1 MSSRRKSST
10 KPEGLSQLNLNAAGI
25 DVGATSHYVAVP
37 ADRAEQPVRE
47 FEAFTADL
55 YRLADWLTECGVET
69 VVMESTGVYWIP
81 LFGVLEERGFQ
92 VMLVDPRRIKNVPGR
107 KTDVL
112 DCQWLQQLHTYG
124 LLSGAFRPDGDIRRL
139 RSYLRQRVMLVQY
152 ASHHIQHMQK
162 ALTQMNVKLH
172 HVISNITGKTG
183 TEIMEAIV
191 GGQRDPR
198 QLAQLRDP
206 RIKADEATIA
216 KSLQGHWR
224 EEHIFELTQALE
236 LYRFYQDKIAECDRE
251 IEAQLERFED
261 HSNGDPP
268 AAKSGR
274 RRSKGNAP
282 RFDVWTHLYRMTGVD
297 LTQIDG
303 VDAYTALKVVS
314 EIGTDMTKWPSVKHF
329 ASWLGLSPNNRI
341 TGGKVI
347 SSKTKPSANRAAAAL
362 RLAANALHRSD
373 SALGR
378 LPAPEES
385 PPGSAQGHYRHGTQA
400 GQAHLHHAALWPGVR
415 GCWCGTLRET
425 VSAAGVARRQASGG
439 PTGLPTGT
447 NVRRRGP
454 HHVRTSRRANRRVTT
469 LVSGEVAQTVESRSM
484 VMGASRGP
492 GPVDRAWASSSRLI
506 RSSWR
511 TWPHRKL
518 RRNVPRVD
526 GALTTQPM
534 VPAVPPVRNTSA
546 SSMQSPPASADATSV
561 ITLSPM
567 LARPGAR
574 PRSRCRS
581 TSSGRPRCRPSV
593 AGRISPALA
602 TRRWSSKAIWMRSGW
617 SSASIFWVLL
627 AWGRFPV
634 SKAIIPDGQEHFL
647 TPSAHRDTH
656 LFGGL
661 GLRKHQTMA

>member
-1 MSSRRKSST
+1 MVREPYDCIIGEAPIGAIPLGRVATVRGSLRRHAYAAMVEAMMSRHKSSA

-25 DVGATSHYVAVP
+25 DVGATSHFVAVP
-37 ADRAEQPVRE
+37 ADRAEQPVQE

-55 YRLADWLTECGVET
+55 YRLADWLAECGVET

-81 LFGVLEERGFQ
+81 LFGVLEDRGFR

-124 LLSGAFRPDGDIRRL
+124 LLSGAFRPDGEIRRL

-152 ASHHIQHMQK
+152 ASQHIQHMQK

-172 HVISNITGKTG
+172 HVISDITGKTG
-183 TEIMEAIV
+183 TDIIEAIV
-191 GGQRDPR
+191 SGQRDPR

-314 EIGTDMTKWPSVKHF
+314 EIGADMTKWPSAKHF

-341 TGGKVI
+341 
-347 SSKTKPSANRAAAAL
+347 NRAAAADRRQGHQL
-362 RLAANALHRSD
+362 QDQAQRQPGRGRLCGLAANALHRSD
-373 SALGR
+373 SALGAFLRRKKAHLGAPKAITATAHKLAR
-378 LPAPEES
+378 LIYTMLRYGQEYVDAGAEYYERQYQQRALRAAKRRAAQLGYQLVPMSDAGDRTTYA
-385 PPGSAQGHYRHGTQA
+385 PPGAPI
-400 GQAHLHHAALWPGVR
+400 AA
-415 GCWCGTLRET
+415 
-425 VSAAGVARRQASGG
+425 
-439 PTGLPTGT
+439 
-447 NVRRRGP
+447 
-454 HHVRTSRRANRRVTT
+454 
-469 LVSGEVAQTVESRSM
+469 
-484 VMGASRGP
+484 
-492 GPVDRAWASSSRLI
+492 
-506 RSSWR
+506 
-511 TWPHRKL
+511 
-518 RRNVPRVD
+518 
-526 GALTTQPM
+526 
-534 VPAVPPVRNTSA
+534 
-546 SSMQSPPASADATSV
+546 
-561 ITLSPM
+561 
-567 LARPGAR
+567 
-574 PRSRCRS
+574 
-581 TSSGRPRCRPSV
+581 
-593 AGRISPALA
+593 
-602 TRRWSSKAIWMRSGW
+602 
-617 SSASIFWVLL
+617 
-627 AWGRFPV
+627 
-634 SKAIIPDGQEHFL
+634 
-647 TPSAHRDTH
+647 
-656 LFGGL
+656 
-661 GLRKHQTMA
+661 